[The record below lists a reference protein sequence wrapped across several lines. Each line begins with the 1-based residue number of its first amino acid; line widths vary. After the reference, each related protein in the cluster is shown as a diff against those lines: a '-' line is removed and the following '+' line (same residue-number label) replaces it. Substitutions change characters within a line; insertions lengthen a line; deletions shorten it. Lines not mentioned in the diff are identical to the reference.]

1 MIRRLLAEERGQ
13 SLVEYGLIAAALLA
27 CLVVAGNGIMAAQ
40 KGAYESQH
48 RALQNWRAP

>member
-1 MIRRLLAEERGQ
+1 MKRLLAGEEGQ
-13 SLVEYGLIAAALLA
+13 AAVEYGLIAAALVA
-27 CLVVAGNGIMAAQ
+27 CLVVAGNGIMAVQ

>member
-1 MIRRLLAEERGQ
+1 MLKQLIKGESGQ
-13 SLVEYGLIAAALLA
+13 AAVEYGLIAAALVA
-27 CLVVAGNGIMAAQ
+27 CLVVAGNGIIAVQ

>member
-1 MIRRLLAEERGQ
+1 MLWRLLAEERGQ

-27 CLVVAGNGIMAAQ
+27 CLVVAGNGIMAVQ

-48 RALQNWRAP
+48 KALQNWRAP